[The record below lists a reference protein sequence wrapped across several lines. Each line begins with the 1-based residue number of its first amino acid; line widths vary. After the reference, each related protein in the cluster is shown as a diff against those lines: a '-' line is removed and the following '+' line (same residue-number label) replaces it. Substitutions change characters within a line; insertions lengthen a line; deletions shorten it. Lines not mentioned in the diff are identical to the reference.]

1 MPRSK
6 RASPSKRLPFR
17 VHQKARN
24 IHVVEMHGDARS
36 GWEQW
41 FLLRSDA
48 HHDNPHSDHALQRK
62 HLQQCVERNA
72 GWIDGGDLFCAMGG
86 RADPRR
92 AKHGVT
98 RPEHATAGDYFDSL
112 VRHAADFL
120 EPYADRC
127 VVLGRGNHETSVLK
141 QQETDLTERLAE
153 RLRAKTGASMFTT
166 GYGGFIQF
174 AFNYKKQVH
183 TLTMA
188 VYHGSGGGGMMTFDT
203 LRVRRQ
209 ASFQP
214 DADILV
220 CGHVHERW
228 WLQTAR
234 YRLRTRN
241 GDYRVS
247 VEPQH
252 HIRTGTYK
260 QELEDGYAGFAVE
273 RGMPPKPIGAMWM
286 RLFMQH
292 IAKQGGHSIWRLA
305 CEFHEAS

>member
-1 MPRSK
+1 LPRSK
-6 RASPSKRLPFR
+6 RASRSNDLPFR
-17 VHQKARN
+17 VEQKARN
-24 IHVVEMHGDARS
+24 IHLVTMTGATRA

-48 HHDNPHSDHALQRK
+48 HHDNPHSDHDLQRK

-98 RPEHATAGDYFDSL
+98 RDEHATAPDYFDSL

-120 EPYADRC
+120 QPYADRC

-153 RLRAKTGASMFTT
+153 RLRERTGASVFTT

-174 AFNYKKQVH
+174 RFSSKQQIH

-292 IAKQGGHSIWRLA
+292 VGKQNGNSIWRLA
-305 CEFHEAS
+305 CEFTEAS

>member
-1 MPRSK
+1 MDI
-6 RASPSKRLPFR
+6 A
-17 VHQKARN
+17 
-24 IHVVEMHGDARS
+24 ARS

-48 HHDNPHSDHALQRK
+48 HHDNPHSDHELQRK

-72 GWIDGGDLFCAMGG
+72 GWIDVGDLFCAMGG

-98 RPEHATAGDYFDSL
+98 RPEHAQANDYFDSL
-112 VRHAADFL
+112 VRHAADFV
-120 EPYADRC
+120 EPFANRC

-141 QQETDLTERLAE
+141 NQETDLTERLAE
-153 RLRAKTGASMFTT
+153 RLRATTGQSVFTT

-174 AFNYKKQVH
+174 VTRYKQLQMN

-188 VYHGSGGGGMMTFDT
+188 LYHGSGGGGMMTFDT

-234 YRLRTRN
+234 YRLRTKN